1 MSNNNVVVEEHDALM
16 YHHHHSYPLPTYY
29 VQSPSATTLTQND
42 AESSTFQS
50 PARHASN
57 PTHDVAL
64 YRYSSSSRG
73 SVHCYHHHKKVSYD
87 ESHATA
93 PTENDG
99 DMNRLIIMSGNNGE
113 HDDDDDEVYDYDWRK
128 EKGWRRYWTYR
139 NTDPWLWIWI
149 QISWRLLLSL
159 SVALLVFYIATKP
172 PPPVFSLA
180 IERVREFKLGEG
192 VDRSGVST
200 KILNCNCSINLGVL
214 NKSKFFR
221 LHIHPP
227 LIHMS
232 FAILPFALSHGREEY
247 AESGTTIYREEVE
260 VKNKVMYGAGRE
272 MQDLLDSARGLPISI
287 GVTVSS
293 SYKMVPN
300 LINPKFHHHLHCLL
314 TLHKHYDKRHRSQL
328 FNSTCQLFS
337 PSSS

>member
-1 MSNNNVVVEEHDALM
+1 MSNNVVVEDHEALIM
-16 YHHHHSYPLPTYY
+16 YHHHHHHPYPCPAYF

-42 AESSTFQS
+42 AESSTFHS
-50 PARHASN
+50 PA
-57 PTHDVAL
+57 
-64 YRYSSSSRG
+64 RG

-99 DMNRLIIMSGNNGE
+99 DINRLIIMNRNRG
-113 HDDDDDEVYDYDWRK
+113 DDDEEEDDVFDYDWRK

-139 NTDPWLWIWI
+139 NTDSWAWIWI
-149 QISWRLLLSL
+149 QISWRLLVSL

-172 PPPVFSLA
+172 PPPVLSLE
-180 IERVREFKLGEG
+180 IEGVREFKLGEG

-227 LIHMS
+227 LLHMS
-232 FAILPFALSHGREEY
+232 FSLLPFALSHGREELY
-247 AESGTTIYREEVE
+247 AESGTTIYEMEVG
-260 VKNKVMYGAGRE
+260 VKNKAMYGAGRE
-272 MQDLLDSARGLPISI
+272 MEDLLESERGLPIVV
-287 GVTVSS
+287 GVSVRST
-293 SYKMVPN
+293 YRMVPS
-300 LINPKFHHHLHCLL
+300 LINPKFHHNLQCLILLHN
-314 TLHKHYDKRHRSQL
+314 HYDTKHRTQL
-328 FNSTCQLFS
+328 FNTTCRLFTS
-337 PSSS
+337 